1 MKKKKKL
8 TTRDEQRLHEIA
20 DALGRACDA
29 PIETA
34 ADDEYAPWLNRG
46 ERYIEVSEADYE
58 LIEPFLYSRYE
69 IMPRPCKLPD
79 AGDFRLLLD
88 GNSVTSGTVYNG
100 ENCRIRIDNETV
112 NLKALLRT
120 FSLSFGAEQ

>member
-34 ADDEYAPWLNRG
+34 ADDEWSPWLNRG
-46 ERYIEVSEADYE
+46 ERYIEVSETDYE
-58 LIEPFLYSRYE
+58 LIEPFLFSRYE
-69 IMPRPCKLPD
+69 ITPQPCKLPD
-79 AGDFRLLLD
+79 AGDYQLVLD
-88 GNSVTSGTVYNG
+88 GNSVTSGTVHSG
-100 ENCRIRIDNETV
+100 EICRIRIDNETI
-112 NLKALLRT
+112 NLKALMRT
-120 FSLSFGAEQ
+120 FLLFFGAEQ